1 MTKDQLLTR
10 LSSKAAVVLTRRRAL
25 LAGAAA
31 VGAAGAAGVLATL
44 TGEEPVRPALP
55 AAGPPAHR
63 AVKPSAY
70 RLQPLTGYGPPP
82 TAPRK
87 TLVRHE
93 PLLKVSGRGRTMV
106 LTFDDGP
113 DPRYTPHIL
122 DTLAEHDVRAMF
134 FVCGEMAVDN
144 QDLLARMSDEGHVVG
159 NHTWSHPLLTRL
171 SRSRIRSEMER
182 TSDVIEDA
190 YGERPQWF
198 RAPYGAWNRA
208 AFQLGAELGMDPL
221 AWTVDTLDWTT
232 PGTRRIVGAVEN
244 GAAPGVVVLSHDA
257 GGDRSQSVR
266 ALRDYLPH
274 LIDSGYHITVPRRQ
288 YV

>member
-10 LSSKAAVVLTRRRAL
+10 LSSTAATVLTRRRAL

-31 VGAAGAAGVLATL
+31 VGAAGTAGVLAAVM
-44 TGEEPVRPALP
+44 GEEPVRPAPP

-63 AVKPSAY
+63 AAKPSAY
-70 RLQPLTGYGPPP
+70 RLQPLTGYGPPQ
-82 TAPRK
+82 AAHRK

-122 DTLAEHDVRAMF
+122 DTLAEYDVRAMF

-144 QDLLARMSDEGHVVG
+144 KDLLARMADEGHVVG

-182 TSDVIEDA
+182 TCDVIEDA
-190 YGERPQWF
+190 YGERPEWF

-232 PGTRRIVGAVEN
+232 PGTRSIVGRVEH

-266 ALRDYLPH
+266 ALRDYLPQ
-274 LIDSGYHITVPRRQ
+274 LLDSGYHITVPQRQ
-288 YV
+288 YA

>member
-31 VGAAGAAGVLATL
+31 VGAAGTAGVLAAL

-55 AAGPPAHR
+55 AAGPPAPR
-63 AVKPSAY
+63 AVRPSAY

-82 TAPRK
+82 AAPRK

-93 PLLKVSGRGRTMV
+93 PFLKVSGRGRTMV

-122 DTLAEHDVRAMF
+122 DTLAEYDVRAMF

-144 QDLLARMSDEGHVVG
+144 QDLLARMADEGHVVG

-182 TSDVIEDA
+182 TCDVIEDA
-190 YGERPQWF
+190 YGERPAWF

-221 AWTVDTLDWTT
+221 AWSVDTLDWTT
-232 PGTRRIVGAVEN
+232 PGTRRIVGAVEH

>member
-10 LSSKAAVVLTRRRAL
+10 LSSTAAVLTRRRAL

-31 VGAAGAAGVLATL
+31 VGAAGTAGVLAAL